1 VNIALAGDGPL
12 KDPAFATLPLA
23 ANVKLEFLGVF
34 QYDDLPEIY
43 SSAGSSF
50 CRPWPI
56 LGPSWLTRLWS
67 AGLPVLGSVYA
78 QAVEELIQDGRN
90 GWIFRPDN
98 AEDTYR
104 AIDRMMNTSELELDA
119 MRANGRTVASQ
130 LTPERVADQIALA
143 VNACVER

>member
-1 VNIALAGDGPL
+1 MKSQLSQ
-12 KDPAFATLPLA
+12 LPLA
-23 ANVKLEFLGVF
+23 PNVKLEFLGAF

-43 SSAGSSF
+43 SSAGVF
-50 CRPWPI
+50 VLPTLADNWAVVVNEA
-56 LGPSWLTRLWS
+56 LA

-78 QAVEELIQDGRN
+78 QAVEELIQEGRN

-104 AIDRMMNTSELELDA
+104 AIDRMMNTSEQQLDA
-119 MRANGRTVASQ
+119 MRANGRMVASQ

-143 VNACVER
+143 VNACVES

>member
-12 KDPAFATLPLA
+12 RETLATLPLA
-23 ANVKLEFLGVF
+23 ANVKLELLGVF

-43 SSAGSSF
+43 GSAGVF
-50 CRPWPI
+50 VLPTLADTWAVVVNEA
-56 LGPSWLTRLWS
+56 LV
-67 AGLPVLGSVYA
+67 AGLPVLGSAYA
-78 QAVEELIQDGRN
+78 QAVEELIVDGRN
-90 GWIFRPDN
+90 GWIFRPDD
-98 AEDTYR
+98 AEDAYR